1 VRAPGSDIAVM
12 VARGHHPALLWKPMR
27 RVLFAFALLT
37 VASAATAQPAA
48 PPAGETPWSRGV
60 SDDAKARAQALLEEG
75 NALIVQNLDK
85 EALAKYEAA
94 LAVWDHPAIRFNMVR
109 ALINLD
115 RPLDAQDNLERA
127 LVYGAEP
134 LGADVFAEAST
145 YQRLLAQQ
153 IATVTITCDQ
163 PAAAITVDGEP
174 VGACPGEHPLRLRA
188 GPHTIAGDGVGLI
201 ATTRREGLAAG
212 ANPAIAIHL
221 RALVDVTVTRTRWAT
236 WKPWAVTAGG
246 AVLGGVGAAL
256 IVSARGLRSDYQAAL
271 VRECGEVACRPDQL
285 PVGTA
290 DLLDRAQFRDRLGI
304 ATAIAGGAAIA
315 AGVVLVVLNRPY
327 TVVER
332 DAGLAIAPTAGG
344 WTIGVRGAL

>member
-1 VRAPGSDIAVM
+1 MELRRAVLAL
-12 VARGHHPALLWKPMR
+12 ALL
-27 RVLFAFALLT
+27 
-37 VASAATAQPAA
+37 AAAPAAAQPAPPDAA
-48 PPAGETPWSRGV
+48 PAAAETPWSKGV
-60 SDDAKARAQALLEEG
+60 SDAAKAQAQALLEEG

-94 LAVWDHPAIRFNMVR
+94 LAQWDHPAIRFNMVR

-115 RPLDAQDNLERA
+115 RPIDAQDNLERA
-127 LVYGAEP
+127 LAYGAEP
-134 LGADVFAEAST
+134 LGPEVFAEAST

-163 PAAAITVDGEP
+163 PAATVTVDGEP
-174 VGACPGEHPLRLRA
+174 IGACPGAHPLRLRV

-201 ATTRREGLAAG
+201 ASTRREGLAAG
-212 ANPAIAIHL
+212 ANPAVAVHL
-221 RALVDVTVTRTRWAT
+221 RTLVDVTVTRTRWAT
-236 WKPWAVTAGG
+236 WKPWAVAAGG
-246 AVLGGVGAAL
+246 ATLGGVGAAL

-271 VRECGEVACRPDQL
+271 VRECGELACDPAQL

-290 DLLDRAQFRDRLGI
+290 DLLERAQFRDRVGV
-304 ATAIAGGAAIA
+304 ATAIAGGAAVI

-332 DAGLAIAPTAGG
+332 DAGVALTPTAGG